1 MRKREDKTNATRY
14 SVGVILCRFNEKTK
28 RPEVLLVH
36 KRCTYAFADF
46 VHGNYTLSFWESEKT
61 PPRAPP
67 LTVLVD
73 QMSTEELII
82 LWTLNFD
89 YIWHH
94 LWLSQYNTALYTK
107 KKEKFRANFI
117 GQPENGQKLKEHI
130 QQIKGAGFSPLW
142 EIPKGR
148 PLNKQESDICCA
160 TRELQE
166 ETGVTKEEY
175 RLLFPS
181 SFPRVF
187 YHVDAG
193 VRYIYKYFIAI
204 AKPELARQ
212 ELHDN
217 HTNKVREC
225 YRMGEGDNVCWADIE
240 KIRSLDGPDKWLE
253 FLLSPAFKYI
263 KNYVQGKPE
272 KSETVHVR
280 ETNGLIRVK

>member
-1 MRKREDKTNATRY
+1 MRKKEDKTCTTRY

-46 VHGNYTLSFWESEKT
+46 VHGHYTLSFGGAEKT
-61 PPRAPP
+61 PLRAPP
-67 LTVLVD
+67 LTVLLG

-94 LWLSQYNTALYTK
+94 LWLSQYNATLYSK
-107 KKEKFRANFI
+107 KREKFYANFVA
-117 GQPENGQKLKEHI
+117 QPENGQKLKEYI

-148 PLNKQESDICCA
+148 PLNKHESDICCA

-175 RLLFPS
+175 RFLFPA
-181 SFPRVF
+181 SFPKVF

-193 VRYIYKYFIAI
+193 VRYIYKYYIAF
-204 AKPELARQ
+204 AKSNLAKQ
-212 ELHDN
+212 ELHDK
-217 HTNKVREC
+217 HTSKVREC
-225 YRMGEGDNVCWADIE
+225 YRTGEVDNVCWADIE
-240 KIRSLDGPDKWLE
+240 KIRSLDGSDKRLE
-253 FLLSPAFKYI
+253 FLLLPAFKFI

-272 KSETVHVR
+272 QPETVHIP